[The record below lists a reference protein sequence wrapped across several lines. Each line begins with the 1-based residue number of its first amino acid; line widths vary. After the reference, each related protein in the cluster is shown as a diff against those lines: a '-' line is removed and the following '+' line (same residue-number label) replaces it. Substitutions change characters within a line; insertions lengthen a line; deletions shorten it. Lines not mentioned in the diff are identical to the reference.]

1 MNQKLKI
8 VAVGYHN
15 EKLNMAKVWLHAGEY
30 SIPHQEAVMDISLDQ
45 VLLEQDLGIRCYL
58 KNLTEQQAENW
69 KKADVPVLVTRHQAK
84 EDLQQQAEDDG
95 RKLESGARMVENIYE
110 FDDFI
115 FTQNEPRML
124 DRNKW

>member
-58 KNLTEQQAENW
+58 ENLTEQQAENW
-69 KKADVPVLVTRHQAK
+69 KKAGSSKQK
-84 EDLQQQAEDDG
+84 IMAEHWN
-95 RKLESGARMVENIYE
+95 LEHGWLKIYMTWM
-110 FDDFI
+110 I
-115 FTQNEPRML
+115 FFSSQNEPRML
-124 DRNKW
+124 DRNK